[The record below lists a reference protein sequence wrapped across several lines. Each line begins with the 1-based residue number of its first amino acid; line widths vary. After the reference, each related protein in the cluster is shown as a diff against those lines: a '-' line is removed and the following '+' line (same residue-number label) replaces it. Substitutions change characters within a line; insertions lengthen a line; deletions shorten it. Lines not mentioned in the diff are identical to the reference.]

1 MLSNILNLQVIHNYH
16 NFPENINTVVTIGT
30 FDGVHVGHR
39 KILDQLISESKKKGL
54 KSALLTFFPHPR
66 MVIQA
71 DDTIKLINTI
81 EERIE
86 ILSKTDLD
94 YLVIH
99 PFDKEFSNL
108 SAFDFVRDVLVNQLN
123 VKELVVGYDH
133 RFGKNREGDFDQLK
147 EYSHTFDFNIKEIK
161 AQDINN
167 TAVSS
172 TKIRTA
178 LQSGDIK
185 TANQFLTTPFFIH
198 GTVVKGQQL
207 GNTIG
212 FPTANIEIP
221 QTYKL
226 TPQNGVYIIRA
237 THKEN
242 VYHGMLNIGNRPTV
256 SGKNKTIEAHLF
268 DFNFDIYGD
277 EIKIEFLQFL
287 REEQNFKSVDG
298 LKEQLEK
305 DKKDSLDY
313 LQTFTSSNAS

>member
-1 MLSNILNLQVIHNYH
+1 MLNLQVIHNYH
-16 NFPENINTVVTIGT
+16 NFPENISTVVTIGT

-71 DDTIKLINTI
+71 DNTIKLINTI

-108 SAFDFVRDVLVNQLN
+108 GAFDFVRDVLVNQLN

-133 RFGKNREGDFDQLK
+133 RFGKNREGDFEQLK

-178 LQSGDIK
+178 LKSGDIQ
-185 TANQFLTTPFFIH
+185 TANEFLTTPFFIH

-221 QTYKL
+221 QVYKL
-226 TPQNGVYIIRA
+226 TPKNGAYIIKA

-242 VYHGMLNIGNRPTV
+242 IYYGMLNIGNRPTV

-268 DFNFDIYGD
+268 NFDSDIYGND
-277 EIKIEFLQFL
+277 IKIEFLQFL
-287 REEQNFKSVDG
+287 REEQNFKSIEG

-305 DKKDSLDY
+305 DKKDSLEY
-313 LQTFTSSNAS
+313 LQTITSSNAS

>member
-1 MLSNILNLQVIHNYH
+1 MNLQVIHNYH
-16 NFPENINTVVTIGT
+16 SFPEHINTVVTIGT
-30 FDGVHVGHR
+30 FDGVHIGHR

-54 KSALLTFFPHPR
+54 KSVLLTFFPHPR

-71 DDTIKLINTI
+71 DNSIRLINTI
-81 EERIE
+81 EERID

-99 PFDKEFSNL
+99 PFDKDFSNL

-133 RFGKNREGDFDQLK
+133 RFGKNREGDFEQLK

-178 LQSGDIK
+178 LESGNIQI
-185 TANQFLTTPFFIH
+185 ANEFLTTPFFIH

-212 FPTANIEIP
+212 FPTANIEIS
-221 QTYKL
+221 QVYKL
-226 TPQNGVYIIRA
+226 TPKNGAYIIRA

-242 VYHGMLNIGNRPTV
+242 IYYGMLNIGNRPTV

-268 DFNFDIYGD
+268 DFDTDIYGD
-277 EIKIEFLQFL
+277 EIKIEFLHFL
-287 REEQNFKSVDG
+287 REEQNFKSIDG

-305 DKKDSLDY
+305 DKKESLDY
-313 LQTFTSSNAS
+313 LQTITSSNAS

>member
-54 KSALLTFFPHPR
+54 KSVLLTFFPHPR

-71 DDTIKLINTI
+71 NNSIKLINTI

-108 SAFDFVRDVLVNQLN
+108 GAFDFVRDVLVNQLN

-133 RFGKNREGDFDQLK
+133 RFGKNREGDFEQLK

-178 LQSGDIK
+178 LKSGDIQ

-221 QTYKL
+221 QVYKL
-226 TPQNGVYIIRA
+226 TPKNGAYIIKA

-242 VYHGMLNIGNRPTV
+242 IYYGMLNIGNRPTV

-268 DFNFDIYGD
+268 NFDSDIYGND
-277 EIKIEFLQFL
+277 IKIEFLQFL
-287 REEQNFKSVDG
+287 REEQNFKSIEG

-305 DKKDSLDY
+305 DKKDSLEY
-313 LQTFTSSNAS
+313 LQTITSSNAS

>member
-1 MLSNILNLQVIHNYH
+1 MNLQVIHNYH

-54 KSALLTFFPHPR
+54 KSVLLTFFPHPR

-71 DDTIKLINTI
+71 NNSIKLINTI

-108 SAFDFVRDVLVNQLN
+108 GAFDFVRDVLVNQLN

-133 RFGKNREGDFDQLK
+133 RFGKNREGDFEQLK

-185 TANQFLTTPFFIH
+185 TASEFLTTPFFIH
-198 GTVVKGQQL
+198 GIVVKGQQL

-221 QTYKL
+221 QVYKL
-226 TPQNGVYIIRA
+226 TPKNGAYIVRA

-242 VYHGMLNIGNRPTV
+242 IYYGMLNIGNRPTV

-268 DFNFDIYGD
+268 DFNTDIYGD

-287 REEQNFKSVDG
+287 RDEQNFKSVDG

-313 LQTFTSSNAS
+313 LQTITSSNAS

>member
-1 MLSNILNLQVIHNYH
+1 MPSNILSLQVIHNYH
-16 NFPENINTVVTIGT
+16 NFPEDINTVVTIGT

-39 KILDQLISESKKKGL
+39 KILDQLVSESKNKGL
-54 KSALLTFFPHPR
+54 KSVLLTFFPHPR

-71 DDTIKLINTI
+71 DNSIKLINTI
-81 EERIE
+81 EERID

-99 PFDKEFSNL
+99 PFDKDFSNL

-133 RFGKNREGDFDQLK
+133 RFGKNREGDFEQLT

-178 LQSGDIK
+178 LQNGDVK
-185 TANQFLTTPFFIH
+185 TAHQYLTIPFFIH
-198 GTVVKGQQL
+198 GTVVRGKQL

-221 QTYKL
+221 QIYKL
-226 TPQNGVYIIRA
+226 TPKNGSYIVRVH
-237 THKEN
+237 HKEQT
-242 VYHGMLNIGNRPTV
+242 YYGMLNIGNRPTV
-256 SGKNKTIEAHLF
+256 SGKNKTIEVHIF
-268 DFNFDIYGD
+268 DFDFDIYGD
-277 EIKIEFLQFL
+277 EIKVEFLHFL
-287 REEQNFKSVDG
+287 REEENFHSVDG
-298 LKEQLEK
+298 LKNQLLK
-305 DKKDSLDY
+305 DK
-313 LQTFTSSNAS
+313 TTSINFIQSINPSNVS

>member
-1 MLSNILNLQVIHNYH
+1 MQVIHNYQ

-54 KSALLTFFPHPR
+54 KSVLLTFFPHPR
-66 MVIQA
+66 MVVQA
-71 DDTIKLINTI
+71 DNSIKLINTI
-81 EERIE
+81 EERID

-108 SAFDFVRDVLVNQLN
+108 SAFDFVRDILVNQLN

-133 RFGKNREGDFDQLK
+133 RFGKNREGDFEQLK

-172 TKIRTA
+172 TKVRKA

-185 TANQFLTTPFFIH
+185 TANQFLTIPFFIH
-198 GTVVKGQQL
+198 GTVVRGQQL

-212 FPTANIEIP
+212 FPTANIQIP

-226 TPQNGVYIIRA
+226 TPKNGVYIIRA
-237 THKEN
+237 THLEN
-242 VYHGMLNIGNRPTV
+242 IYYGMLNIGNRPTV
-256 SGKNKTIEAHLF
+256 NGKNKTIEANLF
-268 DFNFDIYGD
+268 DFDIDIYGD
-277 EIKIEFLQFL
+277 DIKIEFLHFL
-287 REEQNFKSVDG
+287 RDEEKFYSIET
-298 LKEQLEK
+298 LKEQLNQ
-305 DKKDSLDY
+305 DKKDSILY
-313 LQTFTSSNAS
+313 LQTIIPNYAS

>member
-1 MLSNILNLQVIHNYH
+1 MQVIHNYH
-16 NFPENINTVVTIGT
+16 NFPENISTVVTIGT

-71 DDTIKLINTI
+71 DNTIKLINTI

-108 SAFDFVRDVLVNQLN
+108 GAFDFVRDVLVNQLN

-133 RFGKNREGDFDQLK
+133 RFGKNREGDFEQLK

-178 LQSGDIK
+178 LKSGDIQ
-185 TANQFLTTPFFIH
+185 TANEFLTTPFFIH

-221 QTYKL
+221 QVYKL
-226 TPQNGVYIIRA
+226 TPKNGAYIIKA

-242 VYHGMLNIGNRPTV
+242 IYYGMLNIGNRPTV

-268 DFNFDIYGD
+268 NFDSDIYGND
-277 EIKIEFLQFL
+277 IKIEFLQFL
-287 REEQNFKSVDG
+287 REEQNFKSIEG

-305 DKKDSLDY
+305 DKKDSLEY
-313 LQTFTSSNAS
+313 LQTITSSNAS